1 MNQVELAG
9 LRLTLERYPPSQDA
23 NLQAWEA
30 ADEYLLQELASWLA
44 TSERATG
51 PVLIFNDGFGA
62 LSCALHACNPV
73 SISDSFLS
81 QEATRR
87 NLAANGLA
95 PDAVTLLGSLD
106 PLPQAPALVLIK
118 IPKTLALLEQQ
129 LLTLSAVVTP
139 ETRILAGAK
148 TRDIHNSTLALFE
161 QILGP
166 TRTSLAWKKSRLI
179 HTQLA
184 ERGLLP
190 TPYPTVWELAESGY
204 RIHNHANVFSR
215 GSLDIGARFF
225 MDHLPTG
232 LTGIIADL
240 GCGNGVIGLTALAGN
255 PEAQLLFLDESHMA
269 IASSQLN
276 VATNRPADLPRC
288 QFLLGN
294 SLEQVA
300 DGSLQAV
307 LCNPPF
313 HQQQTITDL
322 LAWQM
327 FTDAERCL
335 ASGGELWIIGNRH
348 LGYHIKLQRLFSNVD
363 CIATNPKFVILRA
376 IKS

>member
-9 LRLTLERYPPSQDA
+9 RHLRLERYPVSQDA

-30 ADEYLLQELASWLA
+30 ADEYLLQELAPWLGESSS
-44 TSERATG
+44 T
-51 PVLIFNDGFGA
+51 PMLIFNDGFGA
-62 LSCALHACNPV
+62 LSCALHHCHPV

-87 NLAANGLA
+87 NLQANALA
-95 PDAVTLLGSLD
+95 VKSVTLLGSLD
-106 PLPQAPALVLIK
+106 PLPAAPALAVIK

-129 LLTLSAVVTP
+129 LLALRQVVTP
-139 ETRILAGAK
+139 QTRILAAGK
-148 TRDIHNSTLALFE
+148 TREIHNSTLALFE

-166 TRTSLAWKKSRLI
+166 TKTSLAWKKSRLI
-179 HTQLA
+179 HTQVA
-184 ERGLLP
+184 ERSALAN
-190 TPYPTVWELAESGY
+190 PYPTVWELDDNGY

-225 MDHLPTG
+225 MAHLPSELSGT
-232 LTGIIADL
+232 IADL
-240 GCGNGVIGLTALAGN
+240 GCGNGVIGLRALMNN
-255 PEAQLLFLDESHMA
+255 PDARLLFIDESHMA
-269 IASSQLN
+269 IASSRLN
-276 VATNRPADLPRC
+276 VETNRPADLARC
-288 QFLLGN
+288 QFMLGN

-300 DGSLQAV
+300 TDSLQAV

-327 FTDAERCL
+327 FCDAERCL
-335 ASGGELWIIGNRH
+335 VSGGELWIVGNRH
-348 LGYHIKLQRLFSNVD
+348 LGYHIKLQRLFGKVD
-363 CIATNPKFVILRA
+363 CIASNQKFVILRA
-376 IKS
+376 TKS

>member
-9 LRLTLERYPPSQDA
+9 RHLRLERYPVSQDA

-30 ADEYLLQELASWLA
+30 ADEYLLQELAPWLSDSPTA
-44 TSERATG
+44 

-62 LSCALHACNPV
+62 LSCALHHHHPV

-87 NLAANGLA
+87 NLLTNGLA
-95 PDAVTLLGSLD
+95 VESITLLGSLA
-106 PLPQAPALVLIK
+106 PLPAAPALVVLK

-129 LLTLSAVVTP
+129 LLALRQVVTAQ
-139 ETRILAGAK
+139 TRILAAGK
-148 TRDIHNSTLALFE
+148 TREIHNSTLALFE

-166 TRTSLAWKKSRLI
+166 TKTSLAWKKARLI
-179 HTQLA
+179 HTQVA
-184 ERGLLP
+184 ERPALAN
-190 TPYPTVWELAESGY
+190 PYPTVWELDDSGY

-225 MDHLPTG
+225 MAHLPCELRGT
-232 LTGIIADL
+232 IADL
-240 GCGNGVIGLTALAGN
+240 GCGNGVIGLSALMNN
-255 PEAQLLFLDESHMA
+255 PDARLLFLDESHMA
-269 IASSQLN
+269 IASSRLN
-276 VATNRPADLPRC
+276 VETNRPADLARC
-288 QFLLGN
+288 EFLLGN

-300 DGSLQAV
+300 TGSLQAV

-327 FTDAERCL
+327 FRDAERCL
-335 ASGGELWIIGNRH
+335 VSGGELWIVGNRH
-348 LGYHIKLQRLFSNVD
+348 LGYHIKLQRLFGKVD
-363 CIATNPKFVILRA
+363 CIASNQKFVILRA
-376 IKS
+376 TKS